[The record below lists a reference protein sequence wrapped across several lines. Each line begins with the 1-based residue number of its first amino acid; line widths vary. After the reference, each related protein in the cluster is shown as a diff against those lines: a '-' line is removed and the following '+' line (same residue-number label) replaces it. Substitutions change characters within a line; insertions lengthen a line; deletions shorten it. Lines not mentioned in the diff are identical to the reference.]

1 MSNQITFSINVSDQ
15 LLDKL
20 LMVMVAT
27 QQQPTTHMG
36 GMGMQQMIAMAMQ
49 QQAQA
54 QTKTKAPI
62 GFGREHG
69 EQKSK
74 ETKKE

>member
-15 LLDKL
+15 LIDKL

-27 QQQPTTHMG
+27 QQPTTQMG
-36 GMGMQQMIAMAMQ
+36 GVGMQQMIAMAMQ